1 MTGVA
6 VDIKDVR
13 ENEQV
18 NAGYDPKSCP
28 IQSEKIPITTIYR
41 PDLMPD
47 RVEGSIAPVVEYDM
61 VSVPVSLSK
70 FDVPGLNTEVV
81 TLSTAVWWQPRACPR
96 AIASASSLAAD
107 WERLLLTNSS
117 VFEWRLI
124 RLTADKARAIP
135 KSAVPDG
142 AMVDLVRRLMFRAIT
157 QAKEYPSVPMNASR
171 AEQNDHEKGVPVHS
185 YHDRSGIVPFQMI
198 AGYMEREKQI
208 MRANASEKSG
218 KILLQTSM
226 VDANDVITD
235 TSAGLCPGD
244 RQNGHE
250 PILRV
255 LLILID

>member
-1 MTGVA
+1 MALDSVSPNATESFLRPETYDACQTILDANDAFGTDGRSA
-6 VDIKDVR
+6 RSIGGDDV
-13 ENEQV
+13 V
-18 NAGYDPKSCP
+18 C
-28 IQSEKIPITTIYR
+28 
-41 PDLMPD
+41 
-47 RVEGSIAPVVEYDM
+47 
-61 VSVPVSLSK
+61 
-70 FDVPGLNTEVV
+70 
-81 TLSTAVWWQPRACPR
+81 C
-96 AIASASSLAAD
+96 
-107 WERLLLTNSS
+107 
-117 VFEWRLI
+117 